1 MLTENGRKV
10 GEVGMS
16 EEKKYRTFKTK
27 EAPLKEVLQLIRDK
41 SYSNWDE
48 GETIILCPECEE
60 WTHVEINANSGF
72 LDLLGDLIVEGINA
86 EDGNVKLWIKT
97 DEYNWF
103 RADGERK

>member
-1 MLTENGRKV
+1 
-10 GEVGMS
+10 MS
-16 EEKKYRTFKTK
+16 EEKIYRTFKTK

-48 GETIILCPECEE
+48 WETIILCPECEE
-60 WTHVEINANSGF
+60 WTHVKINANSGF
-72 LDLLGDLIVEGINA
+72 LDLLGDLIVESIDA

-103 RADGERK
+103 CADGERKKDE